1 MPTTDGRLRRV
12 TEPTVERKSL
22 LDQLGIR
29 LPDRLNSN
37 RECNVD
43 SASAWLIPHELSL
56 FQPLVTNFSQ
66 GQPAHNTRL
75 RYLST
80 SNPGPPGGQ
89 RSAGVLKNDP
99 LFRAAA
105 LYRA

>member
-1 MPTTDGRLRRV
+1 MPTTDGRLRSV
-12 TEPTVERKSL
+12 TEPTAERKSP

-43 SASAWLIPHELSL
+43 SASYRFLS
-56 FQPLVTNFSQ
+56 PLATNFSQ
-66 GQPAHNTRL
+66 GQPAHKTRL

-80 SNPGPPGGQ
+80 SNQDHPGGQ

>member
-1 MPTTDGRLRRV
+1 MPTTDGRLRSV
-12 TEPTVERKSL
+12 TEPTAERKSP

-37 RECNVD
+37 RECNID
-43 SASAWLIPHELSL
+43 SASAWLIPQELSL
-56 FQPLVTNFSQ
+56 SQPPRDKL
-66 GQPAHNTRL
+66 QPRPARPQNSL
-75 RYLST
+75 AILIDIE
-80 SNPGPPGGQ
+80 PGPPGGQ